1 VGVLPIGFQDRRI
14 QPLCHSS
21 ALILLHLLARRGRH
35 FGPTSL
41 PAIADLGRFGA
52 AIPLIVNDESQKLYV
67 VVPMAAA
74 SRFRLWSN
82 CSISTGLMILG
93 ESPYRDRPLTPEFTP
108 EVVQDAMR
116 GSGDPSLNSSRKLWP
131 RFSEAGKTSSLGEI
145 SYVLSLSITSFKTLC
160 LVRKLDRLGK
170 CGLVRFLHSQKY
182 SKSWNRNLF
191 LSSHETSGIKY
202 LPFPSISVSDGKTS
216 TGRFYELSS
225 RTLSFSSR
233 SITQA
238 ALVGATRIGVSA

>member
-1 VGVLPIGFQDRRI
+1 
-14 QPLCHSS
+14 
-21 ALILLHLLARRGRH
+21 
-35 FGPTSL
+35 
-41 PAIADLGRFGA
+41 
-52 AIPLIVNDESQKLYV
+52 
-67 VVPMAAA
+67 
-74 SRFRLWSN
+74 
-82 CSISTGLMILG
+82 MILG

-116 GSGDPSLNSSRKLWP
+116 GSGDPSLN
-131 RFSEAGKTSSLGEI
+131 FFAKTVG
-145 SYVLSLSITSFKTLC
+145 SFFGGRQNIECRRDFLRTVAFYNFIQDP

-216 TGRFYELSS
+216 TGRFYELPS
-225 RTLSFSSR
+225 RTLSFFFPINHLSSVGWSYKNWCLCVKVAIEKAINVSLTGTPR
-233 SITQA
+233 IESTWLVRG
-238 ALVGATRIGVSA
+238 ALGPLHRATAFDREQECCSVHLSGNLQDG